1 MFSVN
6 LKNLIDPTEHD
17 THGGSTGSDCPT
29 EHNAHNGSL
38 GSGCPTEHGTHSGSP
53 GPDLLLSMTQ

>member
-1 MFSVN
+1 MLTVD

-17 THGGSTGSDCPT
+17 
-29 EHNAHNGSL
+29 AHNGSL
-38 GSGCPTEHGTHSGSP
+38 GSGCPTEHGIHSGSP